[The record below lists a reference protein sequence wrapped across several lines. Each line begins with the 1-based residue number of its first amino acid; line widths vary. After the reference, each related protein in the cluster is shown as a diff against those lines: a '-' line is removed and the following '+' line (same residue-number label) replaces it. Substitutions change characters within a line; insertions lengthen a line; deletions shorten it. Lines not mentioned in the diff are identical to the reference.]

1 MTVTTPRHKAGQVT
15 AEFVMICISLV
26 LTLILVGYGTSN
38 SWCSTKTGIAADQ
51 CGNAFVDISVRL
63 SDSLA
68 AVTTLL
74 SLPF

>member
-1 MTVTTPRHKAGQVT
+1 MRAHLANGEAGQVT
-15 AEFVMICISLV
+15 AEFVMICVSLV
-26 LTLILVGYGTSN
+26 LTLALVGYGTSR
-38 SWCSTKTGIAADQ
+38 SLCTARTGLAPEQ
-51 CGNAFVDISVRL
+51 CGNAFVEIGSRL